1 MATTNRS
8 TSRPGRSLLGLGLIV
23 LVLFGSIGVGVWKSD
38 ASWSPK
44 LALDLEGGTQII
56 LQPVTTDGQ
65 AVTSEDINQAIA
77 IIRQRVDSSGVS
89 EAEITSQ
96 GGSNIVVALP
106 GRPSE
111 ETLDLVRESA
121 QMQFRPVLSFAAVTP
136 TVTEDPVGPVA
147 PTDVATTPAP
157 EDATSTD
164 APADTA
170 TTDPADTAT
179 TDPAG
184 SGGGAALASTTTDP
198 VTDAATDPATDA
210 ATTPATDPTADP
222 TEPAV
227 VPSNPSDLAQITPEL
242 AAEFQA
248 LTCTPDSSAAGTA
261 PKDPAS
267 PIAVCSVDGTMKYI
281 LGPME
286 IAGTDIDSASSGLQ
300 TNAQGVTLN
309 TWAVNLR
316 FTAAGTDKFA
326 DVTTRL
332 STLPT
337 YTTWISTENPTQAP
351 NMFAMVLDNQ
361 VISAPGVTSTI
372 PDGRAEITG
381 SFTRESATALANQL
395 NFGALPLTFEV
406 QSEQQISA
414 TLGSEQ
420 LEKGMLAGLIGLAL
434 VVVYSLFQYRALGLV
449 TVASLLIA
457 GLVTYGMITLLSWTQ
472 GYRLSLP
479 GVAGLIVAIGITA
492 DSFIVYFE
500 RIRDELRDGRSLTSA
515 VDTGWDR
522 ARRTIVAS
530 DTVNFLAAV
539 VLYFLAVGGVRGFAF
554 TLGLTTLV
562 DLIVVFFF
570 THPLMKLLAKT
581 RFFADGHPAS
591 GLDPH
596 RLGATGVRYAG
607 RGRVTQPAAATSPS
621 LTKGGKAGAA
631 SGSAGTDAT
640 ASEGST
646 KRKKQLVS
654 AGVPAA
660 RPTMT
665 IAERRA
671 AAAAAAVETGGAAE
685 NDGAAE
691 TDSAVETDG
700 VAPTVA
706 AAETEGATAPETPEV
721 TEGEHE
727 PAGTPPAD
735 ETRTDGTPAS
745 DERKDGNL

>member
-8 TSRPGRSLLGLGLIV
+8 TSRPGRTLLGLGLIV
-23 LVLFGSIGVGVWKSD
+23 LVLFATIGIGAWKSD
-38 ASWSPK
+38 ASWTPK

-65 AVTSEDINQAIA
+65 EVTSEDINQAIE

-111 ETLDLVRESA
+111 ATLDLVRESA
-121 QMQFRPVLSFAAVTP
+121 QMQFRPVLSFAMVTP
-136 TVTEDPVGPVA
+136 TVAESEEPAVGPLA
-147 PTDVATTPAP
+147 PTDAPTTAAP
-157 EDATSTD
+157 DDA
-164 APADTA
+164 A
-170 TTDPADTAT
+170 TTDPASDATTDPAVDAT

-184 SGGGAALASTTTDP
+184 AGGGGALASTTDP
-198 VTDAATDPATDA
+198 AATDPATTDA
-210 ATTPATDPTADP
+210 ATDAPTDPAVEPTA
-222 TEPAV
+222 PAAA
-227 VPSNPSDLAQITPEL
+227 PSNPSDLAQITPEL

-248 LTCTPDSSAAGTA
+248 LTCSPDSSAAGTA

-267 PIAVCSVDGTMKYI
+267 PIAVCSADGTMKYI

-300 TNAQGVTLN
+300 VNSQGVTLN

-381 SFTRESATALANQL
+381 TFTRDTATALANQL

-457 GLVTYGMITLLSWTQ
+457 GVITYGLITLLSWTQ

-522 ARRTIVAS
+522 ARRTILAS

-562 DLIVVFFF
+562 DLVVVFFF
-570 THPLMKLLAKT
+570 THPLMKMLAKT

-607 RGRVTQPAAATSPS
+607 RGRVVQPAAATAAAAPS
-621 LTKGGKAGAA
+621 LTKAGP
-631 SGSAGTDAT
+631 AGT
-640 ASEGST
+640 GS
-646 KRKKQLVS
+646 KRKKQLVGAGAS
-654 AGVPAA
+654 ATA
-660 RPTMT
+660 RPAMT

-671 AAAAAAVETGGAAE
+671 AAAAAAQPSGGAAD
-685 NDGAAE
+685 DGAA
-691 TDSAVETDG
+691 
-700 VAPTVA
+700 
-706 AAETEGATAPETPEV
+706 TAGETPAD
-721 TEGEHE
+721 E
-727 PAGTPPAD
+727 PELGTSAGTTRDGETGPTDAPSAD

>member
-8 TSRPGRSLLGLGLIV
+8 TSRPGRTLLGLGLIV
-23 LVLFGSIGVGVWKSD
+23 LVLFATIGIGAWKSD
-38 ASWSPK
+38 ASWTPK
-44 LALDLEGGTQII
+44 LALDLEGGTQVI

-65 AVTSEDINQAIA
+65 EVTSEDINQAIE

-111 ETLDLVRESA
+111 ATLDLVRESA
-121 QMQFRPVLSFAAVTP
+121 QMQFRPVLSFAMVTP
-136 TVTEDPVGPVA
+136 TAAESEDPAVGPLA
-147 PTDVATTPAP
+147 PSDVATTPAP
-157 EDATSTD
+157 EDAT
-164 APADTA
+164 
-170 TTDPADTAT
+170 TDPASDETSDPAVETT

-184 SGGGAALASTTTDP
+184 AGGGAALASTTDP
-198 VTDAATDPATDA
+198 ATTDPASDPA
-210 ATTPATDPTADP
+210 ATEAP

-227 VPSNPSDLAQITPEL
+227 EPTVPAVAPSNPSDLAQITPEL

-248 LTCTPDSSAAGTA
+248 LTCSPDSSAAGTA
-261 PKDPAS
+261 PKDPAA
-267 PIAVCSVDGTMKYI
+267 PIAVCSSDGTMKYI

-300 TNAQGVTLN
+300 VNSQGVTLN
-309 TWAVNLR
+309 TWAVTLR
-316 FTAAGTDKFA
+316 FTSAGTDKFA

-381 SFTRESATALANQL
+381 TFTRETATALANQL

-457 GLVTYGMITLLSWTQ
+457 GLITYGLITLLSWTQ

-522 ARRTIVAS
+522 ARRTILAS

-570 THPLMKLLAKT
+570 THPLMKLLART

-607 RGRVTQPAAATSPS
+607 RGRVVQPAAAAPS
-621 LTKGGKAGAA
+621 LTKGEAPQT
-631 SGSAGTDAT
+631 GS
-640 ASEGST
+640 
-646 KRKKQLVS
+646 KRKKQLVG
-654 AGVPAA
+654 AGAPSPSRPA
-660 RPTMT
+660 MT

-671 AAAAAAVETGGAAE
+671 AAAAAAQPSAGADDGGPAADETSAPEPDPGASRSTASDGETGL
-685 NDGAAE
+685 
-691 TDSAVETDG
+691 TD
-700 VAPTVA
+700 APS
-706 AAETEGATAPETPEV
+706 
-721 TEGEHE
+721 
-727 PAGTPPAD
+727 AD